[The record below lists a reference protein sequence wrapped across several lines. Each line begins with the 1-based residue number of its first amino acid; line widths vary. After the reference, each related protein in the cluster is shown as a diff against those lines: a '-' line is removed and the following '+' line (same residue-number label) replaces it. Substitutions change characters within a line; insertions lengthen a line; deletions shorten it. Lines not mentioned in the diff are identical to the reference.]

1 MSATEILNELPKLT
15 EAVRRAVRQK
25 LAELAAENEDNALCD
40 QTAQIEFSE
49 LDKQEDDDR
58 RARLKTFFAEWDA
71 THSVTVGEK
80 PTRERTYADNPRL
93 R

>member
-15 EAVRRAVRQK
+15 EAERRAVRQK
-25 LAELAAENEDNALCD
+25 LAELATENEDIALCD
-40 QTAQIEFSE
+40 QSAQAAFSE

-58 RARLKTFFAEWDA
+58 RARLKIFFAEWDA